1 MRNSLPY
8 FSQRVEPVT
17 NFNKHLAI
25 AIQIFLAEFSLA
37 GSLINPDVFQL
48 EKFMKP
54 FLTSSINDCDV
65 YEAIIT
71 KEPTNIGDRIC
82 LFEFVEYFSSQIRV

>member
-37 GSLINPDVFQL
+37 GSLINPDVSQL

-82 LFEFVEYFSSQIRV
+82 FFEFVEYFSSQIRV